1 MIRLRIRESKRTFR
15 CDVSGCRNRTHFLI
29 AKRDDVNSKPLHLC
43 RECIRGLGV
52 LLDEID
58 GVDVRM
64 PTPDEPDTAPETT
77 IITVN
82 VGDRSGEETPETAE
96 ETPEEPTPAPTRRRR
111 TTK

>member
-58 GVDVRM
+58 GVDARI
-64 PTPDEPDTAPETT
+64 PTPAPDTAPETT